1 MYRCL
6 NCGRPYP
13 PIGLPHVCPVCGGLY
28 DDEGVWTFDPTAM
41 DESAPG
47 LWRYRH
53 TFDLPSEQLPVS
65 LGEGRTPL
73 VDVRLR
79 GRKVY
84 FKCEYLNPTGS
95 FKDRGSALLI
105 AWAQS
110 RGVSDIVEDSSGNAG
125 ASLAAY
131 ATQVGMRTRIFVPVT
146 ASGPKRRQIEMY
158 GAEVVA
164 VEGARSAATEAA
176 QRAAIQGSA
185 YLSHALLPFN
195 LRGYATVAYEIWEQ
209 LQGRL
214 PGAVIVPVGQGGL
227 LLGLA
232 RGFRALLP
240 LPPPALRRWRFWA
253 HPKEQNRTPTL
264 PRLIGVQAQACA
276 PLWALFTA
284 GLEGWRFV
292 AENPTL
298 AEGVRVRSPIRAQA
312 VLQAV
317 QASRGMFVAV
327 DEEAILPGRE
337 ALYRLGFEV
346 EPTSALVWDALLQTL
361 PDLPDPVV
369 VILTGAGWKYEG

>member
-1 MYRCL
+1 MYHCL
-6 NCGRPYP
+6 NCSRPYP
-13 PIGLPHVCPVCGGLY
+13 STGLPHICPVCGGLY
-28 DDEGVWTFDPTAM
+28 EDDGVWTFDPDAI
-41 DESAPG
+41 DENAPG

-53 TFDLPSEQLPVS
+53 TFDLPPEQLPVS

-110 RGVSDIVEDSSGNAG
+110 RGVNDVIEDSSGNAG

-131 ATQVGMRTRIFVPVT
+131 ATRVGMRTRIFVPAT

-158 GAEVVA
+158 GAEVVV
-164 VEGARSAATEAA
+164 VEGKRSAATEAA
-176 QRAAIQGSA
+176 QRAATQGSA
-185 YLSHALLPFN
+185 YLSHAHLPFN

-240 LPPPALRRWRFWA
+240 LPLRSMQRWRFWA
-253 HPKEQNRTPTL
+253 RPKEQNQSSTL
-264 PRLIGVQAQACA
+264 PRLIGVQARACA

-298 AEGVRVRSPIRAQA
+298 AEGVCVRLPVRAQA

-317 QASRGMFVAV
+317 QASQGLFVAV

-337 ALYRLGFEV
+337 ALHHLGFEV
-346 EPTSALVWDALLQTL
+346 EPTSALVWNALLQTL